1 MGIDRKAGEG
11 ISGAEEKTY
20 KRTSVSSPKLRLKK

>member
-11 ISGAEEKTY
+11 ISGAKEKTY
-20 KRTSVSSPKLRLKK
+20 KRTSVSSPRLR